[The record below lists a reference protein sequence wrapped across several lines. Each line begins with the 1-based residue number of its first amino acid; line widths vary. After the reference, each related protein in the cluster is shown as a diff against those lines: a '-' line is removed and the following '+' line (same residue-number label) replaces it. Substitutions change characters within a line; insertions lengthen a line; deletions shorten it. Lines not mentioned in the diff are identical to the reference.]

1 MAEAIDEL
9 ATYAQTESV
18 GTIGTTLF
26 RFSLFDSP
34 DAQVAIIPYAG
45 DESEDGFGKT
55 NGPRWEHTRFQIV
68 SRGAINDK
76 RTAYT
81 KACAAHVAFS
91 KVHASTLSGTFYETA
106 KPLQKPGSIGEDAS
120 GRPMFSF
127 NIHVVRDLGA

>member
-26 RFSLFDSP
+26 RFALVDSP
-34 DAQVAIIPYAG
+34 DQQVAIIPYQG
-45 DESEDGFGKT
+45 SESEDGFGKT
-55 NGPRWEHTRFQIV
+55 NGPRWEHSRFQIV
-68 SRGAINDK
+68 SRGSVNDK

-81 KACAAHVAFS
+81 KACTAFTAFS

-127 NIHVVRDLGA
+127 NIEVIRDLGA